1 MTLLPH
7 PLQAHYDAIWERSLD
22 AIRASSI
29 DIDPRLGNKPDPR
42 RGLTVIARPDAVL
55 ASRFEGLLD
64 RLCEI
69 EPGQYRHPLADMHV
83 TILSLFTVCEDYH
96 GQLARCDDYRAAV
109 RAAVESAPS
118 FEIEFRGITA
128 SRGAVL
134 AQGFPRDGAIDAL
147 RERLR
152 TQLRARGLDASLDQ
166 RYKLVTAHATLLRFM
181 RPLAQPA
188 RFAEAL
194 AGLRDAPLGSMRVR
208 SVELALNDWYM
219 SNGTLRQI
227 ETFGLA

>member
-29 DIDPRLGNKPDPR
+29 DIDPRLTHGPDPR

-55 ASRFEGLLD
+55 ASRFERLLD

-96 GQLARCDDYRAAV
+96 GQLARCDDYLAAV
-109 RAAVESAPS
+109 RAAVASTPS

-128 SRGAVL
+128 SRSAVL
-134 AQGFPRDGAIDAL
+134 AQGFPRDGAIDTL

-188 RFAEAL
+188 RFAEEL
-194 AGLRDAPLGSMRVR
+194 AGLRDAPLGSMRVH

-219 SNGTLRQI
+219 SSGTLRQI
-227 ETFGLA
+227 ETFELA